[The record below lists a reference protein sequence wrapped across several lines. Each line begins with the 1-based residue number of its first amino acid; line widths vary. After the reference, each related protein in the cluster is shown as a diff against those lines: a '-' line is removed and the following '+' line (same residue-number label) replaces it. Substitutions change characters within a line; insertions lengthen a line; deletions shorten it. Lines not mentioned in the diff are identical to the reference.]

1 MRGSIDFGWNFGLGL
16 SFFFLFSIPAP
27 VWFRR
32 DFDLCEDFY
41 DYFYGYLFSTCGDD
55 DDNKPPLSPD
65 FDMFFP
71 IGLDPPLG
79 FFSFALSD
87 PTISTLDGHLSH
99 HKNTR
104 IVPFIVDLEG
114 GSAGQDSSMH
124 MRKKKKAKGWDGGSC
139 VVLRCVATVICMYIE
154 FLGALN
160 LPMKSSLHFT

>member
-1 MRGSIDFGWNFGLGL
+1 M
-16 SFFFLFSIPAP
+16 FL
-27 VWFRR
+27 
-32 DFDLCEDFY
+32 
-41 DYFYGYLFSTCGDD
+41 
-55 DDNKPPLSPD
+55 
-65 FDMFFP
+65 P